1 MKHIYHLFTV
11 LILIGCVSNDIIDDR
26 VEEQLSFNN
35 PIEELTITTTHQLT
49 TKYTNNVGEVLTPTI
64 TWSSSDDTILTV
76 SENGLL
82 TAVSL
87 GTANIT
93 AGTTTTEGKSVTS
106 TLTVTVISLQKTLTI
121 NNPIENIIVNTEH
134 QYQTTFVN
142 ALGVTEEVNITWSSS
157 DTNIATVS
165 STGLVTANSLGDV
178 VITASTV
185 ADGETISTEDNFTV
199 NPVGEIMSINNPIDE
214 LTVGDT
220 HQYTAT
226 YTNNIGQNE
235 NVTITWS
242 SSDDTIASIDEQ
254 GLVTAKNAG
263 EVTIKAS
270 YTNGSG
276 QEISDMDTFNVQA
289 VQITTKSGTIRTTSS
304 YILTGTFT
312 LSEIEGTNNLELKI
326 NDDYRASTSLPGLYL
341 YMTNNP
347 NTVANAREIQ
357 KVAVFNGAHTYII
370 SNAGI
375 NDFSH
380 LLYWCKPFSVK
391 VGDGEITE

>member
-1 MKHIYHLFTV
+1 MKHIYHLFTI
-11 LILIGCVSNDIIDDR
+11 LMLIGCVSNDIIDDR

-35 PIEELTITTTHQLT
+35 PIEQLGITKTHQLT
-49 TKYTNNVGEVLTPTI
+49 TKYTNNVGEVLTPNI
-64 TWSSSDDTILTV
+64 VWSSSDTSILTV

-87 GTANIT
+87 GNAIIT
-93 AGTTTTEGKSVTS
+93 ASTTTSEGKNVSS
-106 TLTVTVISLQKTLTI
+106 SLTVTVISLEESLTI
-121 NNPIENIIVNTEH
+121 NNTIENIIVNNEH

-142 ALGVTEEVNITWSSS
+142 ALGVTENVSITWSSS
-157 DTNIATVS
+157 DSNIASVS
-165 STGLVTANSLGDV
+165 STGLVTANNLGDV

-185 ADGETISTEDNFTV
+185 VDGKTISAEDGFTV
-199 NPVGEIMSINNPIDE
+199 NPVGEIMSINNPIEE

-235 NVTITWS
+235 NVTVTWS
-242 SSDDTIASIDEQ
+242 SSDDTIASIDTQ

-270 YTNGSG
+270 YTNTNG
-276 QEISDMDTFNVQA
+276 QEVSDMDAFNVQ
-289 VQITTKSGTIRTTSS
+289 VGQINTKTGTIRTTSS
-304 YILTGTFT
+304 YQLTGTFT
-312 LSEIEGTNNLELKI
+312 LSEIPGTNDLELKI
-326 NDDYRASTSLPGLYL
+326 NDDYRASTALPGLYL

-357 KVAVFNGAHTYII
+357 KVAVFSGSHTYII

-391 VGDGEITE
+391 VGDGEIIE

>member
-1 MKHIYHLFTV
+1 MKHIYHLLTIF
-11 LILIGCVSNDIIDDR
+11 ILIGCVSNDIIDDR

-35 PIEELTITTTHQLT
+35 PIEELAVTKTHQLT

-64 TWSSSDDTILTV
+64 SWSSSENSILTV

-82 TAVSL
+82 TAISL
-87 GTANIT
+87 GTTDIIAN
-93 AGTTTTEGKSVTS
+93 TETS
-106 TLTVTVISLQKTLTI
+106 EGETIRSSLTITVISLEETLTI
-121 NNPIENIIVNTEH
+121 NNSIENIIVNNEH

-142 ALGVTEEVNITWSSS
+142 ALGIIENVSITWSSS
-157 DTNIATVS
+157 DSNIASVS
-165 STGLVTANSLGDV
+165 STGLVTANNLGDV

-185 ADGETISTEDNFTV
+185 ADGKTISTEDGFTV
-199 NPVGEIMSINNPIDE
+199 NPVGEMMSINNPIEE

-226 YTNNIGQNE
+226 YTNNVGQNE
-235 NVTITWS
+235 NITINWS
-242 SSDDTIASIDEQ
+242 SSNDSIASVDEQ
-254 GLVTAKNAG
+254 GTVTAKTAG

-270 YTNGSG
+270 YTNTNG
-276 QEISDMDTFNVQA
+276 QEISDTDTFNIQA
-289 VQITTKSGTIRTTSS
+289 GQTNTKSGTIRTTSS
-304 YILTGTFT
+304 YELTGAFT
-312 LSEIEGTNNLELKI
+312 LSEIPGTNDLELKI
-326 NDDYRASTSLPGLYL
+326 NDDYRASTALPGLYL

-347 NTVANAREIQ
+347 NTVGNAKEIQ
-357 KVAVFNGAHTYII
+357 KVAVFSGSHTYII
-370 SNAGI
+370 PNTGI